1 MSEIEPEILKKVMQW
16 LSLADED
23 LNLASHA
30 LGLGAQSPYRLI
42 AYHAQQCAEKCLK
55 AFLVYHNVDF
65 PYTHNIRRLLKFCE
79 EHAEWTD
86 NLKDAEELTPYA
98 ITARYPGEE
107 EEVTEPEAK
116 RAIDLA
122 QQVREQVRNA
132 LEQLGLKL
140 PE

>member
-1 MSEIEPEILKKVMQW
+1 MNEIEAEILKKVMQW

-23 LNLASHA
+23 LNLASYA

-65 PYTHNIRRLLKFCE
+65 PYTHNIRMLLKLCGKQ
-79 EHAEWTD
+79 AVWAQT
-86 NLKDAEELTPYA
+86 LKAAEELTPYA

-107 EEVTEPEAK
+107 EEVTEAEAN
-116 RAIDLA
+116 RAIELA
-122 QQVREQVRNA
+122 RKVQAQVRTA
-132 LEQLGLKL
+132 LKQLGVDLSQ
-140 PE
+140 